1 MTPPKK
7 KIVFITGA
15 SRGFGFQVAL
25 SLAEKNLHLIITSR
39 TVGALESLSDK
50 IVASGSTVTIAPL
63 DLGKEKDFQIV
74 ARSIYERFGAIDILI
89 HSASSAI
96 PMAPI
101 ETIQKNEL
109 INLFQNTF
117 MTQQVIK
124 MTDPLLKKDP
134 SSLALFIQDSNK
146 YRSNKFFGFY
156 NADRMASAEIVTAY
170 AAERK
175 RLGPTILTFNPKPM
189 PTKIRSVLFP
199 GENKA
204 KLSTCETEAKKMVK
218 FISSFL

>member
-1 MTPPKK
+1 MSALKK
-7 KIVFITGA
+7 KIVLITGA
-15 SRGFGFQVAL
+15 SRGFGFQVAMG
-25 SLAEKNLHLIITSR
+25 LAEKNLHLIITSR

-50 IVASGSTVTIAPL
+50 IQASGSTVTIAPL
-63 DLGKEKDFQIV
+63 DLSKEKDFQIV
-74 ARSIYERFGAIDILI
+74 ARSIYERFGTIDILI

-117 MTQQVIK
+117 ITQQVIK
-124 MTDPLLKKDP
+124 MIDPLLKKDP
-134 SSLALFIQDSNK
+134 SALALFIQDTNE
-146 YRSNKFFGFY
+146 YRSNKFLGLY
-156 NADRMASAEIVTAY
+156 NANRVASREIIEAY

-199 GENKA
+199 GENKD

>member
-1 MTPPKK
+1 MSPLKK
-7 KIVFITGA
+7 KIVLITGA
-15 SRGFGFQVAL
+15 SRGLGFQIAMR
-25 SLAEKNLHLIITSR
+25 LAEKNLHLIITSR

-50 IVASGSTVTIAPL
+50 IVASGSTVTIVPL
-63 DLGKEKDFQIV
+63 DLTKEKDFQIA
-74 ARSIYERFGAIDILI
+74 ARSIYERFGVIDILI
-89 HSASSAI
+89 HSASLAI

-109 INLFQNTF
+109 INFFQNTF

-124 MTDPLLKKDP
+124 MIDPLLKKNP
-134 SSLALFIQDSNK
+134 SSLALFIQDTNK
-146 YRSNKFFGFY
+146 YRSNKFFGIY
-156 NADRMASAEIVTAY
+156 NANRLASGEIIAAY

-199 GENKA
+199 GENKD

>member
-1 MTPPKK
+1 
-7 KIVFITGA
+7 
-15 SRGFGFQVAL
+15 
-25 SLAEKNLHLIITSR
+25 
-39 TVGALESLSDK
+39 
-50 IVASGSTVTIAPL
+50 
-63 DLGKEKDFQIV
+63 
-74 ARSIYERFGAIDILI
+74 
-89 HSASSAI
+89 
-96 PMAPI
+96 MAPI
-101 ETIQKNEL
+101 ETIQKNEI
-109 INLFQNTF
+109 INFFQNTF
-117 MTQQVIK
+117 ITQQVIK

-204 KLSTCETEAKKMVK
+204 KLNTCETEAKKMVK

>member
-1 MTPPKK
+1 MSPLKK
-7 KIVFITGA
+7 KIVLITGA
-15 SRGFGFQVAL
+15 SRGFGFQVARR
-25 SLAEKNLHLIITSR
+25 LAEKNLHLIITSR

-63 DLGKEKDFQIV
+63 DLNKEKDFQIV

-109 INLFQNTF
+109 INCFQNTF
-117 MTQQVIK
+117 LTQQVIK
-124 MTDPLLKKDP
+124 MIDPLLKRDP
-134 SSLALFIQDSNK
+134 GSLALFIQDTNK
-146 YRSNKFFGFY
+146 YRSNKFFGIY
-156 NADRMASAEIVTAY
+156 NANRFASKEIIASY

-199 GENKA
+199 GENKE
-204 KLSTCETEAKKMVK
+204 KLSTCEKEAKELVK